1 MMSNNRHFAT
11 FLLLI
16 LLSLSSYLVFFAYQ
30 NFNTFTTQSYKIES
44 TKVLSSLSIAL
55 AKERDLSASYLS
67 SKGSLSKEELEE
79 QRLQVNRL
87 LKEFYDFFQTHDVT
101 PHLKTIMLPLTKLM
115 DIRQAI
121 DTLTVDFDT
130 MFFDF
135 YSHITFYLLKEFET
149 IETPPT
155 LHHLS
160 ATLTLLYKH
169 SEAIAQERGFITKVL
184 NQNPPF
190 LASDLAIWMSLF
202 SLSDTLTYIPTQHP
216 KVKST
221 LQNLSKIPENIKLD
235 EEIIR
240 TKTELLSQHK
250 DKYPI
255 TSHAWFE
262 LLSQKIELLNESALM
277 VEEILEKEKNSL
289 KTDTLYL
296 LLLAGSLWLLTFVSL
311 VCVWFSKN
319 NTLDATM
326 TTMPSFHENSTLET
340 SSFEEAPSPQM
351 MNQTTIVLL
360 KKSPLESKL
369 FKHMLARWCTQIDEA
384 TSYEL
389 FQEKIASR
397 DDQLLLFDKE
407 MLEEGAYAF
416 RDWLREMIEKNEMK
430 KIHTVMFVDPK
441 EYTKEEQELF
451 DTVVANQIDQQALE
465 TLLRRFIA

>member
-1 MMSNNRHFAT
+1 MMSNNRNFAT
-11 FLLLI
+11 FVLLI
-16 LLSLSSYLVFFAYQ
+16 LLSLSSYGFFLAYQ
-30 NFNTFTTQSYKIES
+30 NFNTFATQSYKIES
-44 TKVLSSLSIAL
+44 TKIVSSLSIAL
-55 AKERDLSASYLS
+55 AKERDLSASFLS

-87 LKEFYDFFQTHDVT
+87 LKEFYDFFQTHDIT

-149 IETPPT
+149 IETPPA
-155 LHHLS
+155 LHNLS

-255 TSHAWFE
+255 TSSAWFE

-289 KTDTLYL
+289 RTNNLFL
-296 LLLAGSLWLLTFVSL
+296 LVFASSLWLLTFVSL
-311 VCVWFSKN
+311 ICVWFSKN
-319 NTLDATM
+319 NTLDTTM
-326 TTMPSFHENSTLET
+326 TMPSFHETPPPET
-340 SSFEEAPSPQM
+340 SSLEEAAIPQTM
-351 MNQTTIVLL
+351 SQTSILLL
-360 KKSPLESKL
+360 KKSPLENKL
-369 FKHMLARWCTQIDEA
+369 FKHMLARWCTQIDEL

-389 FQEKIASR
+389 FKEKIASR

-407 MLEEGAYAF
+407 MLEEGEYAF
-416 RDWLREMIEKNEMK
+416 HDWLRVTVEKHEMK
-430 KIHTVMFVDPK
+430 NIHTIMFVDPK
-441 EYTKEEQELF
+441 EYIEEEQELF
-451 DTVVANQIDQQALE
+451 DAITANQINQHALE
-465 TLLRRFIA
+465 TLIRPFIA